1 MKNRK
6 SRRYN
11 KTCSKTKPKKRQ
23 TTKKS
28 HMRRQKGGFWP
39 FSDDKTKEAD
49 TSTSILP
56 TSSTKE
62 LMSASQKH
70 DIDSQSSATN
80 ISLYQI
86 AKEKN
91 AAAATSAAVLS
102 GLTLAGYGVISGL
115 SATGVGLPLA
125 GALAGVLLLS
135 NKMASLYVNNQKTK
149 AVMYDVMNIISNC
162 YRLNDV
168 INKTMGIFTI
178 YIYNQTGF
186 ATIVIPFKDENQYK
200 TLLEQ
205 ALEEKAQS
213 LGLTKQTGGGYKE
226 EFKTNLVGKCSMNED
241 IKERIREKIEDLT
254 NLLLKN
260 ATDRILDILKKD
272 ADVIN
277 SGFGEA
283 VKKELTRRN
292 QSMSKTLSK
301 IKRGLDRT
309 VNSSA
314 IQNDILKD
322 LTIINGF
329 FNILKSQYDMTL
341 ELYEREFG
349 EDWNKIWGV
358 IQSTNEYINYMEPKD
373 VRVAAEQ
380 ISKSEETMNV
390 AATIVTGDMETVG
403 IQNNPEPQPEAD
415 STQSETDNQTTKT
428 MTDNQTT
435 QD

>member
-11 KTCSKTKPKKRQ
+11 KTCSKIKSKKRQ

-28 HMRRQKGGFWP
+28 HMRKQRGGFWP
-39 FSDDKTKEAD
+39 FSDDKTTEPV
-49 TSTSILP
+49 TSTATLP

-62 LMSASQKH
+62 LMVASQKH

-91 AAAATSAAVLS
+91 AAAATSAAFLS
-102 GLTLAGYGVISGL
+102 GATLAGYGVISAL

-125 GALAGVLLLS
+125 GAMAGVLLLS

-162 YRLNDV
+162 YLLNDV
-168 INKTMGIFTI
+168 INKTMGVFTI

-205 ALEEKAQS
+205 AVTEKARS
-213 LGLTKQTGGGYKE
+213 LGITRQSGGGYKE

-254 NLLLKN
+254 NLLLMN
-260 ATDRILDILKKD
+260 ATDRILDILKND
-272 ADVIN
+272 TDVIK

-283 VKKELTRRN
+283 VKKEVNRRN
-292 QSMSKTLSK
+292 QSMSKTLGK

-314 IQNDILKD
+314 IQSDILKN

-358 IQSTNEYINYMEPKD
+358 IQSTDEYINYMEPKD
-373 VRVAAEQ
+373 VRITAEQ
-380 ISKSEETMNV
+380 ISQNEETMKA
-390 AATIVTGDMETVG
+390 AATIVIKDMETAGVE
-403 IQNNPEPQPEAD
+403 NNVESKLEAD
-415 STQSETDNQTTKT
+415 STRPETDNQTTET
-428 MTDNQTT
+428 NTDNQTT
-435 QD
+435 EV